1 MAAAAAKIRCDTK
14 DIRAVLAKH
23 SEFVQQTVPQ
33 MVRAHARLCAVQLAL
48 RTAPFSVGSK
58 AASAQKGG
66 ERTIKNDFRKVIN
79 TKLDFYAFVSSMT
92 NDDLRFRMKQLI
104 QDGKWAALVKLSN
117 KIGMGDSLGGIEMV
131 KGAGLRPIH
140 EKHRDKKSGRVKKK
154 AEKYYVAS
162 VNTDGYI
169 KKRLKRVGM
178 SKGGWA
184 MCARLVG
191 GLKAGKNG
199 KAADN
204 ARGIPQ
210 WVKRHK
216 HGGEVKDNTT
226 NKRNPH
232 VIMTNTFSWISN
244 ICNKTDQ
251 KIAVRV
257 ATEMMFLS
265 FQKALKA
272 AAKKNAADSKAQS
285 ELQSA

>member
-1 MAAAAAKIRCDTK
+1 MAKPVSIRADTK

-23 SEFVQQTVPQ
+23 SEFVQKTVPE

-58 AASAQKGG
+58 EASARKGG
-66 ERTIKNDFRKVIN
+66 ETTIRNDFKKVMN
-79 TKLDFYAFVSSMT
+79 TKADLHMYIENMSS
-92 NDDLRFRMKQLI
+92 DSLREKLKKMMF
-104 QDGKWAALVKLSN
+104 DGKWAALIKLSN
-117 KIGMGDSLGGIEMV
+117 KLGLASGIGGIEMV
-131 KGAGLRPIH
+131 KGAGLRAIH
-140 EKHRDKKSGRVKKK
+140 EKHRDKRTGRVSKKPD
-154 AEKYYVAS
+154 KYYVAS
-162 VNTDGYI
+162 VDTEGYI

-184 MCARLVG
+184 QCARLVG
-191 GLKAGKNG
+191 NLKAGKNG

-216 HGGEVKDNTT
+216 HGGEVKDKTNNT
-226 NKRNPH
+226 KNPH
-232 VIMTNTFSWISN
+232 VIMTNTIPWISN
-244 ICNKTDQ
+244 ICNKADQ

-257 ATEMMFLS
+257 ATEMMFES

-272 AAKKNAADSKAQS
+272 AAKKNAKDNKAQA
-285 ELQSA
+285 EPKSA